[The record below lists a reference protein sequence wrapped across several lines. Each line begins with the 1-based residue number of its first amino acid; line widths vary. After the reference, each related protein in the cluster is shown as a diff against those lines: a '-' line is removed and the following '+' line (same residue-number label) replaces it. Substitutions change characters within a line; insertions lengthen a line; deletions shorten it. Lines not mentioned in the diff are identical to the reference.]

1 MEDEIL
7 NLNEADIHE
16 VFEMEDNAEE
26 DYFSYDNDKKD
37 LDYSGIVGDS
47 TRFYLKEISKIPLL
61 TYEEEKKLALRIKDG
76 DQKAV
81 DILVEHNLRLV
92 VSIAKHYTGCGLS
105 LLDLIQEGNV
115 GLIEAA
121 KKYDVDKGFR
131 FSTYAT
137 WWVRQK
143 IGRALSDQSRS
154 IRVPAHIAELV
165 SKIKK
170 IMGTMTQE
178 LGRTPT
184 EEEIAKKLN
193 VEVDKVK
200 VALDMSQAISSL
212 DVPVGEDEETTIGD
226 LQADPS
232 VKNLMAN
239 LIDEA
244 NRQIIETVFAT
255 LNEREAN
262 VLRLRFGMNVNHAY
276 TLEEVGNE
284 LGITRERVRQIETR
298 ALRKMRNPVRM
309 NVLREALA

>member
-7 NLNEADIHE
+7 NLNETDIHE

-81 DILVEHNLRLV
+81 DTLVEHNLRLV

-154 IRVPAHIAELV
+154 IRVPAHIAELI

-200 VALDMSQAISSL
+200 VALDMSQAVSSL

-232 VKNLMAN
+232 VKNLMTN

>member
-1 MEDEIL
+1 MEDETL

-81 DILVEHNLRLV
+81 DTLIEHNLRLV

-154 IRVPAHIAELV
+154 IRIPAHIAELV

-244 NRQIIETVFAT
+244 NRQIIETIFAT

-309 NVLREALA
+309 NILREALA

>member
-1 MEDEIL
+1 MEDETL

-16 VFEMEDNAEE
+16 VFDVEDNVEE
-26 DYFSYDNDKKD
+26 DYFSYDDDKKD

-81 DILVEHNLRLV
+81 DTLVEHNLRLV

-121 KKYDVDKGFR
+121 KKYDVEKGFR

-170 IMGTMTQE
+170 IMGVMTQE

-193 VEVDKVK
+193 VEIDKVK
-200 VALDMSQAISSL
+200 VALDMSQAVSSL

-298 ALRKMRNPVRM
+298 ALRKMRNPIRM

>member
-1 MEDEIL
+1 MENETL

-16 VFEMEDNAEE
+16 VFDVEDNNEE
-26 DYFSYDNDKKD
+26 DYFSYDDKED
-37 LDYSGIVGDS
+37 LDYTGIVGDS

-76 DQKAV
+76 DEKAI
-81 DILVEHNLRLV
+81 DTLVEHNLRLV

-115 GLIEAA
+115 GLIKAV

-193 VEVDKVK
+193 IEVDKVK
-200 VALDMSQAISSL
+200 VALDMSQAVSSL

-226 LQADPS
+226 LQADHS
-232 VKNLMAN
+232 VKSLMAN

-262 VLRLRFGMNVNHAY
+262 VLRLRFGMDVNHAY
-276 TLEEVGNE
+276 TLE
-284 LGITRERVRQIETR
+284 
-298 ALRKMRNPVRM
+298 
-309 NVLREALA
+309 

>member
-1 MEDEIL
+1 MEDETL

-16 VFEMEDNAEE
+16 VFDVEDNAEE
-26 DYFSYDNDKKD
+26 DYFSYDDDKKD

-61 TYEEEKKLALRIKDG
+61 TYEEEKKLALRIKNG

-81 DILVEHNLRLV
+81 DTLVEHNLRLV

-200 VALDMSQAISSL
+200 VALDMSQSVSSL

-276 TLEEVGNE
+276 TLEEVGNK
-284 LGITRERVRQIETR
+284 LGITRERVRQIEVR
-298 ALRKMRNPVRM
+298 ALRKLRNPTRM

>member
-1 MEDEIL
+1 MEDETL

-16 VFEMEDNAEE
+16 VFDVEDNAEE
-26 DYFSYDNDKKD
+26 DYFSYDDDKKD

-61 TYEEEKKLALRIKDG
+61 TYEEEKKLALRIKDE
-76 DQKAV
+76 DQKAI
-81 DILVEHNLRLV
+81 DTLVEHNLRLV

-200 VALDMSQAISSL
+200 VALDMSQAVSSL

-298 ALRKMRNPVRM
+298 ALRKLRNPMRM
-309 NVLREALA
+309 NVLREALV

>member
-1 MEDEIL
+1 MEDETL

-16 VFEMEDNAEE
+16 VFDVEDAAEE

-61 TYEEEKKLALRIKDG
+61 TYEEEKNLALRIKDG
-76 DQKAV
+76 DQKAA

-170 IMGTMTQE
+170 LMGTMTQE

-200 VALDMSQAISSL
+200 VALDMSQAVSSL
-212 DVPVGEDEETTIGD
+212 DIPVGEDEETTIGD

-232 VKNLMAN
+232 VKNLMTN

-262 VLRLRFGMNVNHAY
+262 VLRLRFGMDVNHAY
-276 TLEEVGNE
+276 TLEEVGSE
-284 LGITRERVRQIETR
+284 LGITRERVRQIEVR

-309 NVLREALA
+309 NILREALV

>member
-1 MEDEIL
+1 MENETL

-16 VFEMEDNAEE
+16 VFDVEDNNEE
-26 DYFSYDNDKKD
+26 DYFSYDDDKKD

-76 DQKAV
+76 DEKAI
-81 DILVEHNLRLV
+81 DTLVEHNLRLV

-193 VEVDKVK
+193 IEVDKVK
-200 VALDMSQAISSL
+200 VALDMSQAVSSL

-226 LQADPS
+226 LQADHS
-232 VKNLMAN
+232 VKSLMAN

-262 VLRLRFGMNVNHAY
+262 VLRLRFGMNVNHTY

-298 ALRKMRNPVRM
+298 ALRKMRNPARM